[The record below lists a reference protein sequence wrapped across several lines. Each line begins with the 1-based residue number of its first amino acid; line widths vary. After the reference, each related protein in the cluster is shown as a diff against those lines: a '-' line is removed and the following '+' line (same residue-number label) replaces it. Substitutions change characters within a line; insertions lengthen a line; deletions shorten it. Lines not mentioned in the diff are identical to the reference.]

1 MTYLDAATATE
12 PNVYNICKKIEQA
25 TGVRT
30 LSLEFEIM
38 LELFISGALSS
49 GEIVERIHASQASFS
64 IISRRLRQRGLV
76 VAKVSDGDKRK
87 VIYSISEKARGAILG
102 SSSLKNIKQ
111 NEISMICD

>member
-1 MTYLDAATATE
+1 MTYFETAMENE
-12 PNVYNICKKIEQA
+12 PNVYSICKNIEQA

-49 GEIVERIHASQASFS
+49 GEIVDKIHASQASFS

-76 VAKVSDGDKRK
+76 VAQVSEGDKRK

-102 SSSLKNIKQ
+102 SSSFKNMKQ
-111 NEISMICD
+111 NEISTLCD

>member
-1 MTYLDAATATE
+1 MTYSDMAVEAE

-76 VAKVSDGDKRK
+76 VATSSDGDKRK

-102 SSSLKNIKQ
+102 SANLKNNKA
-111 NEISMICD
+111 NEISMTCD